1 MVSKSGR
8 YKNNEE
14 TQEPK
19 AEILLKKQLLS
30 IPQSGGGSYWF
41 RETWEVQKR
50 IIISPAL
57 FNLFKSPGK
66 EAHTKL
72 IDYKNL
78 LDKGRSLVL
87 AEH

>member
-1 MVSKSGR
+1 M
-8 YKNNEE
+8 EE
-14 TQEPK
+14 VIDLER
-19 AEILLKKQLLS
+19 LS
-30 IPQSGGGSYWF
+30 
-41 RETWEVQKR
+41 EVQKC
-50 IIISPAL
+50 IIASPAL
-57 FNLFKSPGK
+57 FSLFKSPGK